1 MPVVININSIV
12 KYDFRYNN
20 KSIRSKY
27 FEYQTYMSADENL
40 IASSDLDTVF
50 SSLTDYIEYYIYD
63 QNQTLVYPF
72 ETVPLVR
79 YDIRKGD
86 VILNPV
92 SNLQDLGFDV
102 GSYNILYSFYRKRLS
117 SNISEKYFI
126 SEISSDRTEI
136 RLDSNTITNELII
149 SSTNDFIE
157 YRETAEYFVDFY
169 LNFGNNQTV
178 IANNVKLE
186 TDENLDPTVLIKL
199 YEPLPT
205 NFGIKDELWVVELLS
220 KPQAYE
226 VNFVFEPEIEQDFT
240 YIQGPNY
247 SLIKTV
253 GSKFSSVS
261 NFTLLAITV

>member
-1 MPVVININSIV
+1 MNCSFI
-12 KYDFRYNN
+12 
-20 KSIRSKY
+20 
-27 FEYQTYMSADENL
+27 
-40 IASSDLDTVF
+40 
-50 SSLTDYIEYYIYD
+50 SL
-63 QNQTLVYPF
+63 
-72 ETVPLVR
+72 
-79 YDIRKGD
+79 
-86 VILNPV
+86 
-92 SNLQDLGFDV
+92 
-102 GSYNILYSFYRKRLS
+102 FYRKRLS

-136 RLDSNTITNELII
+136 RLDSNTIANELII

-247 SLIKTV
+247 SLDIINQTATSGEQFSYSTLIDSDITSSINQIQSLLNEKEV
-253 GSKFSSVS
+253 NINVDYEDYNNFVNFSSAS
-261 NFTLLAITV
+261 R